1 VWREQALVTKEMD
14 VSTAMKAR
22 AVCKSWKRLVK
33 EADLEPLEAGGS
45 DAEKALGKE
54 GQQHLEE
61 ALALEIQVWTPQHTD
76 NISKHLS
83 KQEEVSLV
91 FCCRA

>member
-1 VWREQALVTKEMD
+1 MWREQALVTKEMD

-45 DAEKALGKE
+45 DAEAMGE
-54 GQQHLEE
+54 
-61 ALALEIQVWTPQHTD
+61 TPQYMD
-76 NISKHLS
+76 PLYEDPDQILNLAVMMVPV
-83 KQEEVSLV
+83 E
-91 FCCRA
+91 